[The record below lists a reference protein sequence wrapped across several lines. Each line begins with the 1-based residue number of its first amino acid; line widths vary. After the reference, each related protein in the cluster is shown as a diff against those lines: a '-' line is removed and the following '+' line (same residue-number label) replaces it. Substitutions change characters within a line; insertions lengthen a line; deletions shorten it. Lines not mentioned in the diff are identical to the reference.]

1 MQAFKVV
8 RYFGSPSSLHN
19 ESTANFLSGVRHFGV
34 FIVLTDFEYALYR
47 VRDLAYIYHKTA
59 LYEVEAEPFKKQ
71 PTRLP
76 GIAAPSQYLRRWKE
90 LVLDGKLEEAEQLFQ
105 GELQLYTYEPTN
117 ELLACE
123 VTLLRPLI
131 ICETSVARFEK
142 PRVATVL
149 APEIL
154 EAMDGIFYDWKVH
167 VHGRDKVS
175 VQSCSG
181 REN

>member
-1 MQAFKVV
+1 MRAFKVV
-8 RYFGSPSSLHN
+8 RYFGSPSSLDN
-19 ESTANFLSGVRHFGV
+19 ESTANFLRGARHFGV

-59 LYEVEAEPFKKQ
+59 LYEVEAKLFQRQ

-76 GIAAPSQYLRRWKE
+76 GIAAPQLRRWKE
-90 LVLDGKLEEAEQLFQ
+90 LVLAGKLEEAEQLFQ
-105 GELQLYTYEPTN
+105 GELQNYTYKPTN

-154 EAMDGIFYDWKVH
+154 EAMKGIFYDWEVH

-175 VQSCSG
+175 V
-181 REN
+181 

>member
-1 MQAFKVV
+1 MRAFKVV

-19 ESTANFLSGVRHFGV
+19 ESAANFLSGIRHFGV
-34 FIVLTDFEYALYR
+34 FIVLTDLEYALYR

-59 LYEVEAEPFKKQ
+59 LYEVEAKPFQRQ

-76 GIAAPSQYLRRWKE
+76 GIAVPQNHLRRWKD
-90 LVLDGKLEEAEQLFQ
+90 LVLAGKLEEANQLFQ
-105 GELQLYTYEPTN
+105 GELQNYTCEPTN

-142 PRVATVL
+142 PRVVKVLVPDL
-149 APEIL
+149 APVIL
-154 EAMDGIFYDWKVH
+154 AERNGIFYDWEVH
-167 VHGRDKVS
+167 VHERDKVS
-175 VQSCSG
+175 V
-181 REN
+181 

>member
-1 MQAFKVV
+1 
-8 RYFGSPSSLHN
+8 
-19 ESTANFLSGVRHFGV
+19 V

-59 LYEVEAEPFKKQ
+59 LYEVEAKLFQRQ

-76 GIAAPSQYLRRWKE
+76 GIAAPSPQLRRWKE
-90 LVLDGKLEEAEQLFQ
+90 LVLEGRLEEAEQLFQ
-105 GELQLYTYEPTN
+105 GELQIYTYKPIN
-117 ELLACE
+117 ERLACE

-131 ICETSVARFEK
+131 ICETSVALFEK

-154 EAMDGIFYDWKVH
+154 DAMEGIFRDWEVH
-167 VHGRDKVS
+167 LHDEVS
-175 VQSCSG
+175 VG
-181 REN
+181 I

>member
-1 MQAFKVV
+1 MRAFKVV

-19 ESTANFLSGVRHFGV
+19 ESTANFLRGARHFGV

-59 LYEVEAEPFKKQ
+59 LYEVEAKLFRRQ

-76 GIAAPSQYLRRWKE
+76 GIATPKNYLRRWKD
-90 LVLDGKLEEAEQLFQ
+90 LVLAGKLEEAEQLFQ
-105 GELQLYTYEPTN
+105 GELQNYTYKPTS

-149 APEIL
+149 APDIAPVIL
-154 EAMDGIFYDWKVH
+154 AERNGIFYDWEVRVH
-167 VHGRDKVS
+167 ERDKVS
-175 VQSCSG
+175 V
-181 REN
+181 